1 MVRILLG
8 VEPDV
13 PEGKLYVDPVLPP
26 WCPVLTLH
34 KLRVGG
40 HEVRVHAERKEDG
53 SCTLDVQAPA
63 SIEVV
68 RGTPPW
74 MDLARD

>member
-1 MVRILLG
+1 
-8 VEPDV
+8 
-13 PEGKLYVDPVLPP
+13 
-26 WCPVLTLH
+26 
-34 KLRVGG
+34 
-40 HEVRVHAERKEDG
+40 VRVHAERKDDG

-74 MDLARD
+74 MDLQGD

>member
-1 MVRILLG
+1 
-8 VEPDV
+8 
-13 PEGKLYVDPVLPP
+13 
-26 WCPVLTLH
+26 VLTLH
-34 KLRVGG
+34 KLQVGG